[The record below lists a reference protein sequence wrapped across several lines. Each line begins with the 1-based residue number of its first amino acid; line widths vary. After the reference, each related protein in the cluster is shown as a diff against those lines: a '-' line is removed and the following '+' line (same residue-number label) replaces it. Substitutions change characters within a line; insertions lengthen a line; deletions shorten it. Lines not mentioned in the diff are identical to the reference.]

1 LASQLLCVAQPT
13 NAHDVPLKLVQDEK
27 SLSVMMVTPAHT
39 SIGYEP
45 MRLAGG
51 MDHVQ
56 KDRDN
61 SLGRDVGDAGYCLS
75 PCCADSSRNRSH
87 DDYH

>member
-1 LASQLLCVAQPT
+1 MIGIRFR
-13 NAHDVPLKLVQDEK
+13 PLKLVQDEK

-61 SLGRDVGDAGYCLS
+61 SLGYCLS